1 MTDRDARRPPV
12 TGGGLATSDG
22 LATPA
27 IAGRLGEGGGDGED
41 GRASPAAEDVVQVT
55 VTPT

>member
-1 MTDRDARRPPV
+1 MT
-12 TGGGLATSDG
+12 TSGGV
-22 LATPA
+22 ATPA
-27 IAGRLGEGGGDGED
+27 LAGRLGEGGGDGED